1 ASTTNRNFQQFFARE
16 MTTGTVTR
24 LSLATIIKPS
34 DAKRPVFKEYDANYC
49 EEVRKLTQKLSML
62 SGEIACPK
70 CNKFAEQLCD
80 ENEQLASLYGSDPY
94 LVLSY
99 RATVI
104 AWLKGMML
112 YVMNGEKWTKDIQD
126 YMEWSLRYDLWVKMH
141 VIGKMLDAAFDE
153 EDNATARRG
162 PMNMLTLL
170 KDEFTMED
178 LILVRR
184 KLGKPVDKASVK
196 HQLSV
201 WRSRNFIDFVSYDS
215 VIKKMKKVK

>member
-1 ASTTNRNFQQFFARE
+1 
-16 MTTGTVTR
+16 
-24 LSLATIIKPS
+24 
-34 DAKRPVFKEYDANYC
+34 
-49 EEVRKLTQKLSML
+49 ML

-141 VIGKMLDAAFDE
+141 VIGKMLDAAFDDE
-153 EDNATARRG
+153 ENATSKRG

-184 KLGKPVDKASVK
+184 KLGKSVDTTSVK
-196 HQLSV
+196 NQLNT
-201 WRSRNFIDFVSYDS
+201 WRVRKLVDYEDVETG
-215 VIKKMKKVK
+215 IKKIQK

>member
-1 ASTTNRNFQQFFARE
+1 
-16 MTTGTVTR
+16 
-24 LSLATIIKPS
+24 
-34 DAKRPVFKEYDANYC
+34 
-49 EEVRKLTQKLSML
+49 ML
-62 SGEIACPK
+62 SGEISCPK

-80 ENEQLASLYGSDPY
+80 ENEQLASLYGSEPY

-141 VIGKMLDAAFDE
+141 VIGKMLDAAFDDE
-153 EDNATARRG
+153 ENATSKRG

-178 LILVRR
+178 LILVRK
-184 KLGKPVDKASVK
+184 KLGKSVDKRAVK
-196 HQLSV
+196 NQLSL
-201 WRSRNFIDFVSYDS
+201 WKSRNFIKFDNFEGF
-215 VIKKMKKVK
+215 IKKI

>member
-1 ASTTNRNFQQFFARE
+1 
-16 MTTGTVTR
+16 M
-24 LSLATIIKPS
+24 
-34 DAKRPVFKEYDANYC
+34 
-49 EEVRKLTQKLSML
+49 TQKLSML
-62 SGEIACPK
+62 SGEISCPK

-112 YVMNGEKWTKDIQD
+112 YVMNGEKWTKDIEN

-141 VIGKMLDAAFDE
+141 VIGKMLDVAFSE
-153 EDNATARRG
+153 EENATARKG

-170 KDEFTMED
+170 NDEFRMED
-178 LILVRR
+178 LVVVRR
-184 KLGKPVDKASVK
+184 KLGKSVESALVK
-196 HQLSV
+196 NQLQQ
-201 WRSRNFIDFVSYDS
+201 WRKRKLVFFDSYDGQIRK
-215 VIKKMKKVK
+215 IKK

>member
-1 ASTTNRNFQQFFARE
+1 
-16 MTTGTVTR
+16 M
-24 LSLATIIKPS
+24 
-34 DAKRPVFKEYDANYC
+34 
-49 EEVRKLTQKLSML
+49 
-62 SGEIACPK
+62 
-70 CNKFAEQLCD
+70 
-80 ENEQLASLYGSDPY
+80 ASLYGSEPY

-141 VIGKMLDAAFDE
+141 VIGKMLDAAFDDE
-153 EDNATARRG
+153 ENATSKRG

-184 KLGKPVDKASVK
+184 KLGKSVDQASAK
-196 HQLSV
+196 NQLQT
-201 WRSRNFIDFVSYDS
+201 WRARKLIDFDGFET
-215 VIKKMKKVK
+215 VIKKIKKNV

>member
-1 ASTTNRNFQQFFARE
+1 
-16 MTTGTVTR
+16 
-24 LSLATIIKPS
+24 
-34 DAKRPVFKEYDANYC
+34 
-49 EEVRKLTQKLSML
+49 ML
-62 SGEIACPK
+62 SGEISCPK

-141 VIGKMLDAAFDE
+141 VIGKMLDAAFDDE
-153 EDNATARRG
+153 ENATAKRG

-184 KLGKPVDKASVK
+184 KLGKSIDTTSVK
-196 HQLSV
+196 NQLNT
-201 WRSRNFIDFVSYDS
+201 WRVRKLVDYEDVETG
-215 VIKKMKKVK
+215 IKKIQK

>member
-1 ASTTNRNFQQFFARE
+1 
-16 MTTGTVTR
+16 
-24 LSLATIIKPS
+24 
-34 DAKRPVFKEYDANYC
+34 
-49 EEVRKLTQKLSML
+49 ML
-62 SGEIACPK
+62 SGEISCPK

-80 ENEQLASLYGSDPY
+80 ENEQLASLYGSEPY

-141 VIGKMLDAAFDE
+141 VIGKMLDAAFDDE
-153 EDNATARRG
+153 ENATSKRG

-184 KLGKPVDKASVK
+184 KLGKSVDIKSVK
-196 HQLSV
+196 AQLSL
-201 WRSRNFIDFVSYDS
+201 WRSRKFIDFDDYKT
-215 VIKKMKKVK
+215 VIKKIKKNK

>member
-1 ASTTNRNFQQFFARE
+1 
-16 MTTGTVTR
+16 
-24 LSLATIIKPS
+24 
-34 DAKRPVFKEYDANYC
+34 
-49 EEVRKLTQKLSML
+49 ML

-112 YVMNGEKWTKDIQD
+112 YVMNGEKWTKEIEN

-141 VIGKMLDAAFDE
+141 VIGKMLDAAMNE
-153 EDNATARRG
+153 ESELTAKRG
-162 PMNMLTLL
+162 PMNMLELL

-178 LILVRR
+178 LIIVRR
-184 KLGKPVDKASVK
+184 KLGKSVDARTVK
-196 HQLSV
+196 YQLQT
-201 WRSRNFIDFVSYDS
+201 WRSRKLIDFDSYET
-215 VIKKMKKVK
+215 VIKKIKKQ

>member
-1 ASTTNRNFQQFFARE
+1 MS
-16 MTTGTVTR
+16 
-24 LSLATIIKPS
+24 
-34 DAKRPVFKEYDANYC
+34 
-49 EEVRKLTQKLSML
+49 
-62 SGEIACPK
+62 
-70 CNKFAEQLCD
+70 
-80 ENEQLASLYGSDPY
+80 
-94 LVLSY
+94 
-99 RATVI
+99 
-104 AWLKGMML
+104 
-112 YVMNGEKWTKDIQD
+112 GEKWRREIQD

-141 VIGKMLDAAFDE
+141 VIGKMLDAAFDDE
-153 EDNATARRG
+153 ENATSKRG

>member
-1 ASTTNRNFQQFFARE
+1 

-24 LSLATIIKPS
+24 LSLSTIIKPS

-49 EEVRKLTQKLSML
+49 DEVRKLTQKLSML
-62 SGEIACPK
+62 SGEISCPK

-141 VIGKMLDAAFDE
+141 VIGKMLDAAFDDE
-153 EDNATARRG
+153 ENATSKRG

-184 KLGKPVDKASVK
+184 KLGKSVDTPTVK
-196 HQLSV
+196 RQLV
-201 WRSRNFIDFVSYDS
+201 TWRARKLIDFEDFSS
-215 VIKKMKKVK
+215 VIKKRS

>member
-1 ASTTNRNFQQFFARE
+1 
-16 MTTGTVTR
+16 
-24 LSLATIIKPS
+24 
-34 DAKRPVFKEYDANYC
+34 
-49 EEVRKLTQKLSML
+49 ML
-62 SGEIACPK
+62 SGEISCPK

-141 VIGKMLDAAFDE
+141 VIGKMLDAAFDDE
-153 EDNATARRG
+153 ENATSKRG

-178 LILVRR
+178 LILVRK
-184 KLGKPVDKASVK
+184 KLGKSIDTTSVK
-196 HQLSV
+196 NQLNT
-201 WRSRNFIDFVSYDS
+201 WRVRKLVDYEDVETG
-215 VIKKMKKVK
+215 IKKIQK

>member
-1 ASTTNRNFQQFFARE
+1 
-16 MTTGTVTR
+16 M
-24 LSLATIIKPS
+24 
-34 DAKRPVFKEYDANYC
+34 
-49 EEVRKLTQKLSML
+49 TQKLSML
-62 SGEIACPK
+62 SGEISCPK

-112 YVMNGEKWTKDIQD
+112 YVMNGEKWTKEIQD

-184 KLGKPVDKASVK
+184 KLGKSVDTPTVK
-196 HQLSV
+196 RQLV
-201 WRSRNFIDFVSYDS
+201 TWRARKLIDFEDFSS
-215 VIKKMKKVK
+215 VIKKRS